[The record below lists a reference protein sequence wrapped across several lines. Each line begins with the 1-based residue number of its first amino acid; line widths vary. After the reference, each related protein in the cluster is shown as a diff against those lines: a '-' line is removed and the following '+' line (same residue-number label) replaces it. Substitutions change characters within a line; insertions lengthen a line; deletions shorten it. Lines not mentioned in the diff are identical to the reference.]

1 MSIRVLALR
10 VQRRYTGNPAMS
22 KKSLFVAVLLPCALA
37 TTAVAGQD
45 PVTEKVYRAQDGI
58 TMPLVLSKEDPEIP
72 LAMRNKKFQGVVG
85 LNVVIDSKG
94 RVRDVKVTHSLGKAL
109 DDNAIDAVRHWRFK
123 PAKKDGV
130 PVPVAVYIEVEYR
143 ININ

>member
-1 MSIRVLALR
+1 
-10 VQRRYTGNPAMS
+10 MS
-22 KKSLFVAVLLPCALA
+22 KKPLFGAILWACALG
-37 TTAVAGQD
+37 TTAIAGQD
-45 PVTEKVYRAQDGI
+45 PVTEKVYHAQDGDS
-58 TMPLVLSKEDPEIP
+58 MPVLRSREDPEIP

-94 RVRDVKVTHSLGKAL
+94 RVRDVKVTHSLGKGL
-109 DDNAIDAVRHWRFK
+109 DDNAVDAVKHWRFK

-143 ININ
+143 IN